1 MIRDKQ
7 SHLARAVENGKQ
19 TIRALEKGCFDL
31 APVDIEHPDMKG
43 TELLLR
49 LKEKQPKMVKI
60 IITGFPSLENVIKTV
75 NEGANG
81 YVLKPFDAKEL
92 LTIIRKQLD
101 EKAARQPRTWS
112 SKSEM
117 ERKNTP
123 SLRTIQET
131 RRQPFLALGAR

>member
-60 IITGFPSLENVIKTV
+60 IITGFPSLENAIKTV

-101 EKAARQPRTWS
+101 EKAARQPRTRIAE
-112 SKSEM
+112 SEM
-117 ERKNTP
+117 EQERTKFSEQFKKP
-123 SLRTIQET
+123 KGSLFSR
-131 RRQPFLALGAR
+131 